1 MKMALFHGVY
11 RRPGPVDHQRNW
23 QTCEALTSAP
33 IEARPPRIGKLPP
46 NASIYDV
53 RLCYMGSA
61 QPNRRLIAISYRR
74 YQPIYYERKSIMTG
88 RMLICLV
95 FVAVV
100 CVPRVLSAQEKK
112 LERLRVGGGSASAAQ
127 MSIWFAKEGG
137 YYEKQGLNVEVIS
150 IPGSSLAIQ
159 AMLSGELPIIQAGG
173 AGPIQAALSGTDT
186 VILAT
191 IVKKFN
197 WWIYGQANV
206 TRMEDLKGKI
216 FGVTRFGTQSDLAS
230 RIALRKAGLD
240 PDRDVT
246 IVQTGGPSETVT
258 AMAAGRVQAAAISP
272 PATLQAKR
280 LKLKGLMDLTTLD
293 TEYHVNGVV
302 TTRRYLKAN
311 EDIARRFLRAYIEG
325 AVRGMKDKTFAMK
338 SMGKYFRTDD
348 KEVLDETY
356 ELSIRNGF
364 NVPPYPAGISD
375 LLQDLERTM
384 PKAKSAKPE
393 EFFDNHLV
401 RELDQSGF
409 VKVLMAGK

>member
-1 MKMALFHGVY
+1 MNGRTLLCAYLLAAICWPSAL
-11 RRPGPVDHQRNW
+11 
-23 QTCEALTSAP
+23 
-33 IEARPPRIGKLPP
+33 I
-46 NASIYDV
+46 
-53 RLCYMGSA
+53 
-61 QPNRRLIAISYRR
+61 
-74 YQPIYYERKSIMTG
+74 
-88 RMLICLV
+88 
-95 FVAVV
+95 
-100 CVPRVLSAQEKK
+100 AQEKK

-137 YYEKQGLNVEVIS
+137 YYEKNGLNVEVIS

-173 AGPIQAALSGTDT
+173 AGPIQAALSGSDT
-186 VILAT
+186 IILAT

-197 WWIYGQANV
+197 WWIFGQANV
-206 TRMEDLKGKI
+206 VRMEDLKGKI

-246 IVQTGGPSETVT
+246 IVQTGGPAETVT
-258 AMAAGRVQAAAISP
+258 AMATGRVQAAAISP

-280 LKLKGLMDLTTLD
+280 FKLKALMDLTKLD
-293 TEYHVNGVV
+293 VEYHVNGVV

-325 AVRGMKDKTFAMK
+325 AVRGMKDKAFAMK
-338 SMGKYFRTDD
+338 TMGTYFRTND

-356 ELSIRNGF
+356 ELSIHNGF
-364 NVPPYPAGISD
+364 NVPPYPAGVAD
-375 LLQDLERTM
+375 LLQDLERTV
-384 PKAKSAKPE
+384 PKAKGAKPDD
-393 EFFDNHLV
+393 FIDDRLV

-409 VKVLMAGK
+409 IKALLAAK